1 MAFTD
6 VSDLKR
12 KFHFDQTRRI
22 LIEYEIKGLF
32 SNDKNPRGDFAGH
45 SAEHKSDRE
54 ILEMERRTARGI
66 SGFLYGS
73 EGGENAV

>member
-12 KFHFDQTRRI
+12 KFHFYQTRRR

-32 SNDKNPRGDFAGH
+32 SNDKNPRGDLAGH

-54 ILEMERRTARGI
+54 IL
-66 SGFLYGS
+66 
-73 EGGENAV
+73 